1 MVLLGGEP
9 PAGLRHGQDDAR
21 VARRQDVLHARVQL
35 LLEPRVE
42 LCFVVAGEEQLLR
55 HEVAGRVKGEGEEAA
70 REDALELQIRITSK
84 FIWQMRIGI
93 LKLQ

>member
-1 MVLLGGEP
+1 MLLGGEP

-42 LCFVVAGEEQLLR
+42 FCFIVARGEQLLR
-55 HEVAGRVKGEGEEAA
+55 HVVAGRVQRQREKAT
-70 REDALELQIRITSK
+70 REDVLELAPIYLSI
-84 FIWQMRIGI
+84 
-93 LKLQ
+93 

>member
-1 MVLLGGEP
+1 MLLGGEP

-42 LCFVVAGEEQLLR
+42 FCFIVAGGEQLLR
-55 HEVAGRVKGEGEEAA
+55 HVVAGRVQRQREEAA
-70 REDALELQIRITSK
+70 REDVLELFPIYLS
-84 FIWQMRIGI
+84 F
-93 LKLQ
+93 